1 LDSKKSEAVLRDP
14 YTGQETMVPLWTLPN
29 PHSES
34 SVFTSARCTDKIDRL
49 SVEDGP
55 LANVC
60 I

>member
-14 YTGQETMVPLWTLPN
+14 YTGQETMVPLWTLPD

-49 SVEDGP
+49 SVED
-55 LANVC
+55 